1 MADEKPKDKRTV
13 LFLNDDCGW
22 CKDTKKILDDVG
34 APYVE
39 LDVTKNPVA
48 KAIAKKACDGRE
60 MCALIKGE
68 VITKFDKRKI
78 ADAILGDK

>member
-1 MADEKPKDKRTV
+1 MATETQISKKTV
-13 LFLNDDCGW
+13 LFLRDDCEW

-34 APYVE
+34 APYTE
-39 LDVTKNPVA
+39 LDVSKNPIA

-68 VITKFDKRKI
+68 VITKFDKKKI
-78 ADAILGDK
+78 ADAILGD